1 MKGNREKGG
10 TKDIT
15 FPVIKRWSINFNSD
29 LANIMQNWW
38 ENLSSFDWLFSKI
51 VCEHSYVHTLCCIVF
66 LHGNK
71 PYLIYSFN

>member
-38 ENLSSFDWLFSKI
+38 ENLSSFDWLFFQKLFVSTRMFI
-51 VCEHSYVHTLCCIVF
+51 HFVV
-66 LHGNK
+66 
-71 PYLIYSFN
+71 